1 MNPTMP
7 TLESVTLHWVKAAI
21 AERVS
26 PEFAADA
33 QIDIERGPWG
43 ELVYRVAAYVLTDK
57 LPPDV
62 VTEQGTL
69 RIEVPASPWQQFK
82 ATHADRWWMR
92 HLVARRPVRMVE
104 HVRTGELVVNL
115 ERFHAYPQA
124 RMTRQLGRATQS
136 FMLTREVRWWD
147 ES

>member
-7 TLESVTLHWVKAAI
+7 TIDRVTLEWVKAAI
-21 AERVS
+21 AVRVS

-33 QIDIERGPWG
+33 QVDIEHGPWG
-43 ELVYRVAAYVLTDK
+43 DIVHRVAAYVLTDK

-62 VTEQGTL
+62 VTERGTF

-82 ATHADRWWMR
+82 ATHAARWWMR
-92 HLVARRPVRMVE
+92 RIVARRPVRMVE
-104 HVRTGELVVNL
+104 HVRTAELAVNL

-124 RMTRQLGRATQS
+124 RMARQLGRPTQS
-136 FMLTREVRWWD
+136 FMLTREFRWD